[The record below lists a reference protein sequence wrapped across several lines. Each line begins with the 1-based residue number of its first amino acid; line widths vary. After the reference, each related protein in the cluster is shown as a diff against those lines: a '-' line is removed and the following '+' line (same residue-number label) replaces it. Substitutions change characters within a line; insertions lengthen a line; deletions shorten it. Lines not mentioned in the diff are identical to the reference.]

1 MDNVQLLLLS
11 ASVTLNLFLVVA
23 LVYARRSMKSLLER
37 GRILGEVT
45 GYVNILK
52 MLKEI
57 VENYAAQEGQDNTD
71 EASPDV

>member
-1 MDNVQLLLLS
+1 MDNLQLLLLS

-37 GRILGEVT
+37 GRIIGEVT

-57 VENYAAQEGQDNTD
+57 LENHAAKEGLDTD
-71 EASPDV
+71 ETSSDV